1 MRGVRA
7 VPPGPQESS
16 VSRRTPL
23 SCFLSLAAAGALA
36 AAAGAGEPAKQD
48 DTTQLK
54 SYSVGGTKNTPKA
67 DSSVTIEKPK
77 FDTDL
82 GIEKPTMGA
91 IDMTPFTVTPVT
103 SAPAA
108 KGSASK
114 AAATK
119 AAPVTAVAVTPP
131 RSNAAT
137 GSTPTLP
144 AGGPAMPTP
153 SPAGAVPQA
162 QGATASTLT
171 LVPLATP
178 APEYPRD
185 AMMSGT
191 QGYVVVEFTINLEGG
206 TQDIAVVD
214 ATPQRTFDQAARR
227 AVSRWKFK
235 PLVENGQPVEKRV
248 QRRIDFKL

>member
-1 MRGVRA
+1 MSR
-7 VPPGPQESS
+7 Q
-16 VSRRTPL
+16 SRRL
-23 SCFLSLAAAGALA
+23 HFASLVLVCGLVPVVL
-36 AAAGAGEPAKQD
+36 AGEPAKRD

-54 SYSVGGTKNTPKA
+54 SYSVGGTKTTPKQE
-67 DSSVTIEKPK
+67 STVTIEKPK
-77 FDTDL
+77 LDTDL

-103 SAPAA
+103 VTP
-108 KGSASK
+108 
-114 AAATK
+114 TK
-119 AAPVTAVAVTPP
+119 AAPKATVPSAAAAMPVVTAPARPASTAP
-131 RSNAAT
+131 RA
-137 GSTPTLP
+137 
-144 AGGPAMPTP
+144 AGGGTTP
-153 SPAGAVPQA
+153 SVPAAAPARTPSSAGALPQA
-162 QGATASTLT
+162 QGATAPTLA

-206 TQDIAVVD
+206 TQDISVVD
-214 ATPQRTFDQAARR
+214 ASPQRTFDQAARR
-227 AVSRWKFK
+227 AVSRWKFQ